1 MLCRQC
7 VNFICED
14 CVKSHKRLRVFTG
27 HAISTLDEL
36 KQGGV
41 KELTFESPPPPKC
54 EDHEELKK
62 IFCFD
67 CNKLICRDCIVIEHA
82 GHNYPDRL
90 TTAFFITRMKALH
103 SRMEKAHGK
112 LETTCEM
119 CSGGKVTAFCRQ
131 CVSFICD
138 DCVKSHKMKVFAGHA
153 ISTLDELKQ
162 GGVKE
167 LTFESPPPPKC
178 EDHEEPKKIFCFDCN
193 KLICR
198 DCIVIEHAGHNYEF
212 VKKAAPATRKKLTEH
227 LSPLKNLLPDLS
239 TAVNQVKGTK
249 QNIQSQKELT
259 ERQVNAKF
267 HELHDIL
274 DRCKVRVLRESS
286 ALADSKM
293 EKLTIQ
299 EKGLDLSLG
308 TAQSLIDFVER
319 TLEIASDEELI
330 TMQEQVVSRIDAE
343 VVKRGK
349 EAANPDPVEKDDLGV
364 EIFVCED
371 LKNLLCVKNVFV
383 YDGKVDPT
391 KCTVEG
397 DGAKNA
403 EIDNPAC
410 FSINTHQPRKC
421 SSKIKVTLKSLVD
434 ESSQQL
440 QAVPVR
446 GEVYSVEYTP
456 RVRGRHHLL
465 ISVDDQPIPG
475 SPFAVP
481 VKIPPTKLDKPVRV
495 IRGINN
501 PRYMV
506 FNSSEEL
513 IVTDWNGDVLMFD
526 KKGKQIQSISKSK
539 HGFGFICG
547 VAVDKEDKEDNIYV
561 CDSTKHCVYKFN
573 KRGDLLKRFGTK
585 GSGPKELNYPR
596 GIAVAGDQVF
606 VCDRKNSRVQVLTTD
621 LELVKQIGSYG
632 TGNGHFN
639 KPEDVTVDNEQM
651 MYVTDCYNH
660 RVQVLT
666 MDGRFIRSIDKK
678 GSGQGDLSY
687 PYGVCVTGFVYV
699 VEDTNN
705 RVSVFTKD
713 GQFVTSFGNGRITN
727 LYGVAVDSDGF
738 VYVRSQQSVVI
749 F

>member
-1 MLCRQC
+1 MEKAHGKLETTCEMCSGGKATAFCRQC

-14 CVKSHKRLRVFTG
+14 CVKCHKRLRVFAG
-27 HAISTLDEL
+27 HAISTLDNL

-54 EDHEELKK
+54 EDHEEL
-62 IFCFD
+62 
-67 CNKLICRDCIVIEHA
+67 
-82 GHNYPDRL
+82 
-90 TTAFFITRMKALH
+90 
-103 SRMEKAHGK
+103 
-112 LETTCEM
+112 
-119 CSGGKVTAFCRQ
+119 
-131 CVSFICD
+131 
-138 DCVKSHKMKVFAGHA
+138 
-153 ISTLDELKQ
+153 
-162 GGVKE
+162 
-167 LTFESPPPPKC
+167 
-178 EDHEEPKKIFCFDCN
+178 KKIFCFDCN

-249 QNIQSQKELT
+249 QKIQAQKELT

-267 HELHDIL
+267 QELHDIL
-274 DRCKVRVLRESS
+274 DRCKVRVLRESF
-286 ALADSKM
+286 ALADLKM
-293 EKLTIQ
+293 EKLTVQ
-299 EKGLDLSLG
+299 EKGLGLSLG
-308 TAQSLIDFVER
+308 TAQSLIDFVDR
-319 TLEIASDEELI
+319 TLENASDEELI

-349 EAANPDPVEKDDLGV
+349 EAANPDPVEKDDFGV
-364 EIFVCED
+364 EIFVCEE

-383 YDGKVDPT
+383 YNGTKVDPT

-421 SSKIKVTLKSLVD
+421 SSKTKVTLKSLVD

-446 GEVYSVEYTP
+446 GGVYSVEYTP
-456 RVRGRHHLL
+456 RIRGRHHLL
-465 ISVDDQPIPG
+465 ISVDNQPIPG
-475 SPFAVP
+475 SPFSVFI
-481 VKIPPTKLDKPVRV
+481 KIPPTKLDKPVRE

-513 IVTDWNGDVLMFD
+513 IVTDCSGDVLMFD
-526 KKGKQIQSISKSK
+526 QKGKQIRSISKSK
-539 HGFGFICG
+539 HGFGNICG
-547 VAVDKEDKEDNIYV
+547 VSVDKEDNIYV
-561 CDSTKHCVYKFN
+561 CDCTKHCVYKIN
-573 KRGDLLKRFGTK
+573 KRGDLLKTN
-585 GSGPKELNYPR
+585 GSGPKELNSPQ

-606 VCDRKNSRVQVLTTD
+606 VCDQDNHRVQVLTTE
-621 LELVKQIGSYG
+621 LEPVKQIGSYG
-632 TGNGHFN
+632 TGNGHF
-639 KPEDVTVDNEQM
+639 KSPEDVTVDNEQM
-651 MYVTDCYNH
+651 MYVTDCSNH

-666 MDGRFIRSIDKK
+666 MDGRFIRSIGKR
-678 GSGQGDLSY
+678 GSGQGELSS
-687 PYGVCVTGFVYV
+687 PCGVCVTGFVYV
-699 VEDTNN
+699 AEYTNK
-705 RVSVFTKD
+705 RVSAFTKD
-713 GQFVTSFGNGRITN
+713 GQFVTSFGNGHITN
-727 LYGVAVDSDGF
+727 LIGVAVDSDGF
-738 VYVRSQQSVVI
+738 VYVRSQESVVI